1 MLDTYELNYREGI
14 KNFTIYHSQSPQ
26 YLILLNLLLLK
37 QKNIL
42 GILICHMLFKASL
55 TEIIISSYS
64 GFGKMEM
71 NHFPLLS
78 ALW

>member
-1 MLDTYELNYREGI
+1 M
-14 KNFTIYHSQSPQ
+14 S
-26 YLILLNLLLLK
+26 
-37 QKNIL
+37 L
-42 GILICHMLFKASL
+42 GILIHHMLFKAGL